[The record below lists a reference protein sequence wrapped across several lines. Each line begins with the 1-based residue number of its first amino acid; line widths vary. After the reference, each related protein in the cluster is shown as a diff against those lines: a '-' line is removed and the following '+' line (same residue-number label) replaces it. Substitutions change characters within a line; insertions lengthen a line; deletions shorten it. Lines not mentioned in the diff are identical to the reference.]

1 MNLIP
6 RRRTEGSLPEEM
18 SRLFEDFF
26 STGRSLMKDFWGN
39 GHDRVS
45 MFPVDIRE
53 TDDKVIV
60 DAELPGVDPKD
71 VEIKVEGNVLVIA
84 AERKHEKEEKAKD
97 FYRVERTYGRFQRQ
111 IELPWGADPEKAGEI
126 ALAKAGKS
134 IDDVER
140 VELNEAFS
148 SVVVNSMK
156 MLGADP
162 EKVEATYKNG
172 VLTIDVAKR
181 EEAKA
186 KTIQVK
192 VEQ

>member
-111 IELPWGADPEKAGEI
+111 IELPWGADPEK
-126 ALAKAGKS
+126 
-134 IDDVER
+134 
-140 VELNEAFS
+140 
-148 SVVVNSMK
+148 
-156 MLGADP
+156 
-162 EKVEATYKNG
+162 VEATYKNG